1 MILLTKDKTRAKR
14 PGLFLT
20 QKCYPQKNMI
30 RLPTPSGHA
39 KGISFADKRKYS
51 VLMRFHRHTEHSMR

>member
-20 QKCYPQKNMI
+20 KKCYPQKHDTTAAPIWSHKKNI
-30 RLPTPSGHA
+30 R
-39 KGISFADKRKYS
+39 FADGENTA
-51 VLMRFHRHTEHSMR
+51 F

>member
-20 QKCYPQKNMI
+20 KKCYPQKKHDTTANPIWPRKRNI
-30 RLPTPSGHA
+30 R
-39 KGISFADKRKYS
+39 FAGS
-51 VLMRFHRHTEHSMR
+51 ENAAF

>member
-20 QKCYPQKNMI
+20 KKCYPQKTMM
-30 RLPTPSGHA
+30 RLSDPSGHT
-39 KGISFADKRKYS
+39 KKIS
-51 VLMRFHRHTEHSMR
+51 VLQVAKTQRFNVVPSPY

>member
-20 QKCYPQKNMI
+20 KKCYPQKKHDTTANPI
-30 RLPTPSGHA
+30 CHA
-39 KGISFADKRKYS
+39 KGIS
-51 VLMRFHRHTEHSMR
+51 VLQAAKMQRFNAAPSPY

>member
-20 QKCYPQKNMI
+20 KKCYPQKHDTTANPI
-30 RLPTPSGHA
+30 WPRKRNILCRRAKIQRFNAAPSP
-39 KGISFADKRKYS
+39 Y
-51 VLMRFHRHTEHSMR
+51 

>member
-20 QKCYPQKNMI
+20 KKCYPQKYGI
-30 RLPTPSGHA
+30 HSTTERLRIA
-39 KGISFADKRKYS
+39 
-51 VLMRFHRHTEHSMR
+51 VLVVMCYNIANKTRCF

>member
-20 QKCYPQKNMI
+20 KKCYPQKNMI
-30 RLPTPSGHA
+30 RLQTPSGHA
-39 KGISFADKRKYS
+39 KGIS
-51 VLMRFHRHTEHSMR
+51 VLQAAKMQRFNAAPSPY

>member
-20 QKCYPQKNMI
+20 KKCYPQKKHDTTAAPIWSHKKNI
-30 RLPTPSGHA
+30 R
-39 KGISFADKRKYS
+39 FADGENTA
-51 VLMRFHRHTEHSMR
+51 F